1 MRALNIFPKYFELG
15 HCTRET
21 RNHLVSA
28 CYFSIFRKKH
38 IAFWENTDLVQMM
51 YLRKSEEKSGKVLQV
66 SK

>member
-38 IAFWENTDLVQMM
+38 IAFWENTDLV
-51 YLRKSEEKSGKVLQV
+51 
-66 SK
+66 